1 MFKKKMKKSDK
12 VWKDDPLIVQEGS
25 PDKETWEMYPSAS
38 GFDKY
43 IYISGDIPKASLL
56 LGFSGYNSVYRTSIM
71 MWKEKPL
78 TGFGLKSFRIK
89 CWYILQKDVVKFG
102 ARLQNISCSN
112 HSHNYYLQLLSET
125 GIVGTSLIVI
135 FFFILIK
142 NSFYYIKKYNRK
154 TNSDIIL
161 IIPVIISIFL
171 EIWPLRS
178 SGSFFTNS
186 VATFFWLNVAIL
198 ISANKRKFLL
208 NAPGKTKVKI

>member
-1 MFKKKMKKSDK
+1 MEGKEGPIMVPEGTPKKATSEIF
-12 VWKDDPLIVQEGS
+12 P
-25 PDKETWEMYPSAS
+25 S
-38 GFDKY
+38 GFDRY
-43 IYISGDIPKASLL
+43 IYISGDVPKASLF
-56 LGFSGYNSVYRTSIM
+56 LGFSGYNSIYQTSIM

-89 CWYILQKDVVKFG
+89 CWYILQKDVVKFS

-112 HSHNYYLQLLSET
+112 HSHNYYLQLLSEA

-154 TNSDIIL
+154 TDSDIIL

-186 VATFFWLNVAIL
+186 VATFLWFNVEIL
-198 ISANKRKFLL
+198 ISANKQKFLTS
-208 NAPGKTKVKI
+208 ASGKIKI